1 MSTWNAV
8 AAGSAL
14 TVQVGDGGAI
24 ATNPNPTA
32 YNNVWTART
41 SGTTAN
47 LYGIAWNTAYF
58 VAVGAN
64 GAGVRSADGITWE
77 LVYPGVSTDLND
89 IASGGNVFI
98 AVGNAGVILNSQDG
112 AGWSVIPSG
121 VSVNL
126 WGVSIGAAE
135 WIAVG
140 DNSTILTGQVT
151 STDLNVLLG
160 ETVACSSVDGVNAY
174 THHTLAESIKTAGQ
188 FNRFIYGP
196 AFKDTYAGERAGVGD
211 AVDSGDGSGSINSI
225 AGTSSPVVVEA
236 VVLPNDNGD
245 ELGGPGSG
253 LPSFISL
260 LEKAVF
266 FRLGDFSS
274 WHTLT
279 LNQDSPGIHDRLFD
293 SFEKVLQVLA
303 LSDSLVGARGYF
315 RALLNTLTLHAVNSA
330 AAAYAD
336 ALLSTARATDSISTV
351 GAFVL
356 VVPETATLNSL
367 PVSGARLNLMIAESI
382 FSVSELTLNGETYT
396 GWVLDSAA
404 LAPTEYRGF
413 DFNSMTTFNGVNY
426 AAKEDGIY
434 KLEGETDNGAAI
446 AAAITLGQDDF
457 GTSYQKKVERAYL
470 GLRNDGSMVLK
481 AILLDAA
488 TQLKTEY
495 WYELTSISAT
505 IRKERIKLPRGLK
518 AHYWQFELINAN
530 GADFELDT
538 LEVYPLILT
547 RRV

>member
-8 AAGSAL
+8 VAGSAL
-14 TVQVGDGGAI
+14 TVEVGDGGAI
-24 ATNPNPTA
+24 ATNPDPTA

-58 VAVGAN
+58 AAVGAN
-64 GAGVRSADGITWE
+64 GAAVRSADGITWE

-98 AVGNAGVILNSQDG
+98 AVGNAGVILSSQDG

-135 WIAVG
+135 WTAVG
-140 DNSTILTGQVT
+140 DDSTILTGQVT
-151 STDLNVLLG
+151 STDLNIDLG
-160 ETVACSSVDGVNAY
+160 ETIAQSSAVETNAY
-174 THHTLAESIKTAGQ
+174 THYTLAESITTEG
-188 FNRFIYGP
+188 RFTRLVYGP
-196 AFKDTYAGERAGVGD
+196 AFKDTYAGEHAGVGD

-225 AGTSSPVVVEA
+225 AGTSSPVVAEA

-279 LNQDSPGIHDRLFD
+279 LTTESPGVHDRLFD
-293 SFEKVLQVLA
+293 SFEKVLQALA
-303 LSDSLVGARGYF
+303 LSDSLGGGYLKIVAQ
-315 RALLNTLTLHAVNSA
+315 ALALSSTNNAV
-330 AAAYAD
+330 AAYAD
-336 ALLSTARATDSISTV
+336 ALLSTAGATDSTAPL
-351 GAFVL
+351 GAFAL
-356 VVPETATLNSL
+356 VVPETAVLNSL
-367 PVSGARLNLMIAESI
+367 PVSSAKLNLMIAESI
-382 FSVSELTLNGETYT
+382 FSVAKLTLNGETYT

-404 LAPTEYRGF
+404 LAPTEYQGF
-413 DFNSMTTFNGVNY
+413 DFNSMATFNGANY

-457 GTSYQKKVERAYL
+457 GTAYQKKVERAYL
-470 GLRNDGSMVLK
+470 GLRNDGSMILK
-481 AILLDAA
+481 AILLDPA
-488 TQLKTEY
+488 TSQKTEY
-495 WYELTSISAT
+495 WYELTSISDT